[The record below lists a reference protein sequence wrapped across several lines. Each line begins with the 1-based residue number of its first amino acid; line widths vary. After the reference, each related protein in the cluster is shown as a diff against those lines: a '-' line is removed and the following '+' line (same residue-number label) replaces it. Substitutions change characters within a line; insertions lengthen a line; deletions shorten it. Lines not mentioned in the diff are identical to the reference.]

1 MGWRK
6 GEGESVTGV
15 ILAGGRGARIKRNK
29 PLLGIAGKSVL
40 QRICGVFEPIFRD
53 KIIVIGRD
61 TESQSIRITLDDFSG
76 WTIFTDIIPD
86 RGPLGGLH
94 AALTSVSKGHT
105 FVVACDMPFLNEGF
119 IRHMISLIKGCD
131 IVVPCLSGR
140 YEPLHAVYSTSCL
153 PVVTDLLGK
162 RNLSILD
169 LYPLMTVKCVDEE
182 TVRRFDSDLRMFFN
196 INTEED
202 LSRAAG
208 LDR

>member
-1 MGWRK
+1 M
-6 GEGESVTGV
+6 TGV
-15 ILAGGRGARIKRNK
+15 VLAGGRGARIRRNK
-29 PLLGIAGKSVL
+29 VLLRIAGKSVL
-40 QRICGVFEPIFRD
+40 QRICGVFEPVFRG
-53 KIIVIGRD
+53 KNIVIGRD
-61 TESQSIRITLDDFSG
+61 TESRSIRSTLDGLSG
-76 WTIFTDIIPD
+76 WTISTDIIPD

-119 IRHMISLIKGCD
+119 IRHMMSLIKGCD
-131 IVVPCLSGR
+131 IVVPCHSGR

-162 RNLSILD
+162 RSLSILD
-169 LYPLMTVKCVDEE
+169 LYPRLRVKPVDEE
-182 TVRRFDSDLRMFFN
+182 TVRRFDPDLRMFFN

-208 LDR
+208 LDRR